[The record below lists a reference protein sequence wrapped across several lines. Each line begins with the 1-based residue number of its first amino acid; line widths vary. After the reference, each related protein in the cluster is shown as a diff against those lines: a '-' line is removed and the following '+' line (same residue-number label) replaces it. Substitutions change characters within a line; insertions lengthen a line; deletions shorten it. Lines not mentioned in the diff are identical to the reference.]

1 MRSLLGQ
8 MPHSGR
14 IGVQWGDSR
23 VIGYVPQ
30 TLDFDKSLPITVG
43 DFMAMATQRR
53 PVFLGVSK
61 ARRAEIDR
69 TLERLGLN
77 GKRKAKLGSL
87 SGGERQR
94 VLLAQAL
101 IPEPA
106 LLVLDEP
113 TTGLDLAGKQILQR
127 TIVEFAKAGGTVV
140 WINHDIAQ
148 VGEIADALTYID
160 RKVLARRCAAR
171 CARDGRGRASVPDAD
186 AARPQGGGVMSALF
200 DIPRQFIIGLAD
212 DNIIH
217 YTFSYAFVV
226 NGFLCAFVI
235 GPLLGGIGT
244 MVVAKRM
251 AFFSQAVG
259 NAALTG
265 VAIGV
270 IIGESYTA
278 PYMSMFSFCLL
289 FGLVLNFA
297 RNRTKMSADTLIGV
311 FLSISL
317 AIGATALLWVS
328 AKVNTHILDTVMF
341 GSILTVDDTDMTV
354 LLVTTLLTLVTA
366 LPLFNQMLLAS
377 LNPSLAHVRGVRVHL
392 LEYVFVLLLTI
403 LTVACVKI
411 VGAVL
416 VEALLLIPAA
426 AARNL
431 NRSIRGFVWWS
442 IAFSTVACLVGIYAP
457 MRWDLP
463 LPSGGAIIL
472 AAALIFVVT
481 IVLRMALP
489 RYREASL

>member
-1 MRSLLGQ
+1 
-8 MPHSGR
+8 
-14 IGVQWGDSR
+14 
-23 VIGYVPQ
+23 
-30 TLDFDKSLPITVG
+30 
-43 DFMAMATQRR
+43 
-53 PVFLGVSK
+53 
-61 ARRAEIDR
+61 
-69 TLERLGLN
+69 
-77 GKRKAKLGSL
+77 
-87 SGGERQR
+87 
-94 VLLAQAL
+94 
-101 IPEPA
+101 
-106 LLVLDEP
+106 
-113 TTGLDLAGKQILQR
+113 
-127 TIVEFAKAGGTVV
+127 
-140 WINHDIAQ
+140 
-148 VGEIADALTYID
+148 
-160 RKVLARRCAAR
+160 
-171 CARDGRGRASVPDAD
+171 
-186 AARPQGGGVMSALF
+186 MSALY
-200 DIPRQFIIGLAD
+200 DIPRQFIIMLAED
-212 DNIIH
+212 GVIH

-226 NGFLCAFVI
+226 NGFLCALII

-289 FGLVLNFA
+289 FALFLNFSK
-297 RNRTKMSADTLIGV
+297 NRTKMSADTLIGV

-341 GSILTVDDTDMTV
+341 GSILTVNDTDITV
-354 LLVTTLLTLVTA
+354 LLATTVLAAVTA

-377 LNPSLAHVRGVRVHL
+377 LNPSLAHVRGIKVHL
-392 LEYVFVLLLTI
+392 LEYVFVLLVTI

-411 VGAVL
+411 IGAVL

-431 NRSIRGFVWWS
+431 TRSMRGFVLTS
-442 IAFSTVACLVGIYAP
+442 IAFSTASCLVGIWAP
-457 MRWDLP
+457 MRYDLP

-472 AAALIFVVT
+472 AAAVLFVATMLV
-481 IVLRMALP
+481 RMTLP
-489 RYREASL
+489 RYREASF